1 MAKKRNVSASKT
13 AEKLAALA
21 LKHLSQ
27 YSEEE
32 QEERISRAEKTV
44 AIFVHAGTSRTL
56 SSIPRTRQTRVS
68 SRGR

>member
-1 MAKKRNVSASKT
+1 MPKKRSASASKT
-13 AEKLAALA
+13 ADKLAALA

-44 AIFVHAGTSRTL
+44 AKFARAGTSRTL
-56 SSIPRTRQTRVS
+56 SSTPRIRPTRAS